1 MYSTVYL
8 YLTDGIRVAGTK
20 TISLVP
26 CFAGKIA
33 SVCIQFRPA
42 GASGSRHTSS
52 GDWYSVG
59 TKYHRDFCFQI
70 LLCSTL
76 ACSYGVFLVRVC
88 TRRQA
93 LKSHS
98 MTSLRGGALVSH
110 QVLSRQL
117 PPFPPALML
126 AIEKNV
132 ASIRSDDLHLDGA
145 RACKQLLPCPASTNS
160 PGRLRPGRALRPL
173 SCSLLCLLESTLNV
187 PTWSLKVRPSVT
199 VG

>member
-8 YLTDGIRVAGTK
+8 CQWHQVAGTRA
-20 TISLVP
+20 ISLVP
-26 CFAGKIA
+26 CFTGKIG

-59 TKYHRDFCFQI
+59 TKYRPDFCFRV

-76 ACSYGVFLVRVC
+76 ACSHGVFLVRVC
-88 TRRQA
+88 SRRQA

-98 MTSLRGGALVSH
+98 VTSLRGGALVSH
-110 QVLSRQL
+110 QVLSRHL

-126 AIEKNV
+126 AIEKYV
-132 ASIRSDDLHLDGA
+132 ASIRSDDLHLYGA
-145 RACKQLLPCPASTNS
+145 CSCKQLLPCPASTNS
-160 PGRLRPGRALRPL
+160 PGRLRPGRALRPP
-173 SCSLLCLLESTLNV
+173 SRSLLCLLESTLDV
-187 PTWSLKVRPSVT
+187 PTWSLEVRPSVS